1 MAGVEAVL
9 GGQVG
14 FGDAVL
20 AAGQSVEDAAE
31 RQGVARHGLQVAEV
45 GAAESQSEGG
55 VRAEAVGGF
64 QGDQSALG
72 ADEGGTRAQQLLQGV
87 VQDVRAGEA
96 FGEFVEGRE
105 VRDPAGEPV
114 LEEGSGA
121 HGAVGTVGA
130 AATGG
135 ASGTAGAG
143 ATVCAGEGTVES
155 IPATFGGW
163 GAFMASGS
171 RTGAYCSKAS
181 QTPM

>member
-114 LEEGSGA
+114 LEEGSG
-121 HGAVGTVGA
+121 GARR
-130 AATGG
+130 GG
-135 ASGTAGAG
+135 DGGGGGDRWGLRGCGGGRDS
-143 ATVCAGEGTVES
+143 VC
-155 IPATFGGW
+155 
-163 GAFMASGS
+163 
-171 RTGAYCSKAS
+171 R
-181 QTPM
+181 